1 MRIIL
6 SDACMHACVL
16 SIPKINLVAAADD
29 DGDTQNSKR
38 AKTEEV
44 FLYFNSVYFVLDS
57 LVLMHTY
64 CIVSSIDTIFNR
76 SHSGIFC
83 F

>member
-1 MRIIL
+1 
-6 SDACMHACVL
+6 MHACVPFL
-16 SIPKINLVAAADD
+16 PKINLVVAADD
-29 DGDTQNSKR
+29 DGDAQNSKR
-38 AKTEEV
+38 AKTGEV

-57 LVLMHTY
+57 LAFVYGCST
-64 CIVSSIDTIFNR
+64 VSTIETMFTR